1 MSGHSHWAGI
11 KHKKGAA
18 DARRARVFSK
28 LAKYI
33 IVAARDGGGDPA
45 ANLSLKYAIDRAKA
59 ENMPKDVIARAIKKG
74 TGEIE
79 GISYSEL
86 IYEGFAPEKV
96 AVVVEIL
103 TDNRNRTA
111 SELRKI
117 FEKKGG
123 TLGSPGSVAWMFETK
138 GILHV
143 SRDTIDEDDLMEVVL
158 DAGAEDLSTSGDVYE
173 IHTAPDTF
181 NDVKQA
187 LGARG
192 IATTYAE
199 VGRHPTQTVE
209 ITELKAAQRVISFI
223 SDLEDHEDVQNVSAN
238 FDMPASLIEQL
249 QE

>member
-1 MSGHSHWAGI
+1 MAGHSHWAGI

-18 DARRARVFSK
+18 DAKRARVFSK

-59 ENMPKDVIARAIKKG
+59 ENMPKDVISRAIKKG

-79 GISYSEL
+79 GVSYSEL

-143 SRDTIDEDDLMEVVL
+143 AVDTIDEDDLMEVVL
-158 DAGAEDLSTSGDVYE
+158 DAGAEDLSISEDVYQ
-173 IHTAPDTF
+173 IHTAPDAF
-181 NDVKQA
+181 NDVKRA
-187 LGARG
+187 LGERG

-199 VGRHPTQTVE
+199 VSRHPTQTVE
-209 ITELKAAQRVISFI
+209 ITELKAAQKVISFI
-223 SDLEDHEDVQNVSAN
+223 SALEDHDDVQNISAN